1 MIKRIAIVLA
11 LMCSIALSSV
21 FAADAP
27 PSEAS
32 VKQLLE
38 VSQVHKI
45 LNATMGQMDA
55 FMKQTMQQATQGQ
68 PVTPEVRKDIE
79 KRQAQMMSILKE
91 TLDWNKLGPMYVRV
105 YQKSFTQPEIDNL
118 IAMYQTPGGQTL
130 LNKMPIVMQNTMTE
144 MQQFMQPMIQKIQ
157 RMQQE
162 VVAEIQAEKAKKG
175 G

>member
-1 MIKRIAIVLA
+1 MIKRILVLLIVV
-11 LMCSIALSSV
+11 SSV
-21 FAADAP
+21 AYAADQV

-45 LNATMGQMDA
+45 LDATMAQMDA
-55 FMKQTMQQATQGQ
+55 LMRQAMQQATRGQ
-68 PVTPEVRKDIE
+68 FVSPKVQKDIDR
-79 KRQAQMMSILKE
+79 RQAEMMSIFKE
-91 TLDWNKLGPMYVRV
+91 TLDWNRLGPMYVRV

-118 IAMYQTPGGQTL
+118 IAMYRTPGAQTM
-130 LNKMPIVMQNTMTE
+130 LNKMPIVLQNTMAE
-144 MQQFMQPMIQKIQ
+144 MQQIMQPMMQRIQ

-162 VVAEIQAEKAKKG
+162 VVAELQADNSKNG

>member
-1 MIKRIAIVLA
+1 MIKRILVLLIVV
-11 LMCSIALSSV
+11 SSV
-21 FAADAP
+21 AYAADQT

-45 LNATMGQMDA
+45 LNATMAQMDA
-55 FMKQTMQQATQGQ
+55 LMKQAMQQATQGQ
-68 PVTPEVRKDIE
+68 VVPPKVQKGIDQ
-79 KRQAQMMSILKE
+79 RQAEMMSIFKE
-91 TLDWNKLGPMYVRV
+91 TLDWSKLEPMYVRV

-118 IAMYQTPGGQTL
+118 IAMYGTPGAQTM
-130 LNKMPIVMQNTMTE
+130 LNKMPIVLQNTMAE
-144 MQQFMQPMIQKIQ
+144 MQQIMRPMMQRIQ

-162 VVAEIQAEKAKKG
+162 VVAELQANKSKTG

>member
-1 MIKRIAIVLA
+1 MIKRILVLLIVV
-11 LMCSIALSSV
+11 SSV
-21 FAADAP
+21 AYAADQT

-45 LNATMGQMDA
+45 LDATMAQMDA
-55 FMKQTMQQATQGQ
+55 LMKQAMQQATQGQ
-68 PVTPEVRKDIE
+68 LVPPKVQKDIDR
-79 KRQAQMMSILKE
+79 RQAEMMSIFKE
-91 TLDWNKLGPMYVRV
+91 TLDWNRLEPMYVRV

-118 IAMYQTPGGQTL
+118 IAMYRTPGAQTM
-130 LNKMPIVMQNTMTE
+130 LNKMPIVLQNTMAE
-144 MQQFMQPMIQKIQ
+144 MQQIMQPMMQRIQ

-162 VVAEIQAEKAKKG
+162 VVAELQADKSKNG